1 MGDLFQLRQP
11 KHLAKLAKSESDMN
25 YLQIKKWRNQIE
37 VNPIKAAELLGV
49 DLNTYIGWESGEQP
63 ISQSVAN
70 ACANLNARYSGTG
83 GQHKALIANIDR
95 YKKAY
100 KVYFGN
106 EPTGKHLVPAEW
118 LTNGFKSIDFSPNV
132 IPIQN

>member
-1 MGDLFQLRQP
+1 MSQT
-11 KHLAKLAKSESDMN
+11 
-25 YLQIKKWRNQIE
+25 
-37 VNPIKAAELLGV
+37 KAAELFGV
-49 DLNTYIGWESGEQP
+49 DLNTYIGWETGEQP

-70 ACANLNARYSGTG
+70 ACSNLDARYLGTG
-83 GQHKALIANIDR
+83 GQHKALITNIDR

-106 EPTGKHLVPAEW
+106 EPTGKHLVHAEW

>member
-1 MGDLFQLRQP
+1 
-11 KHLAKLAKSESDMN
+11 MN

-37 VNPIKAAELLGV
+37 ISQTKAAELLGV
-49 DLNTYIGWESGEQP
+49 DLKTYISWELGDQP

-106 EPTGKHLVPAEW
+106 EPTGKHLTPAEW
-118 LTNGFKSIDFSPNV
+118 LTSGFKAKDFSPN
-132 IPIQN
+132 QKHE

>member
-25 YLQIKKWRNQIE
+25 YLDIKKWRNQIE

-49 DLNTYIGWESGEQP
+49 DLNTYISWESGDQP
-63 ISQSVAN
+63 ISQPVAD

-83 GQHKALIANIDR
+83 GQHKALIDNIDK

-106 EPTGKHLVPAEW
+106 EPTGKHLIPAEW
-118 LTNGFKSIDFSPNV
+118 LTSGFKAIDFSPV
-132 IPIQN
+132 L

>member
-11 KHLAKLAKSESDMN
+11 KHLAKLAKPENDMN
-25 YLQIKKWRNQIE
+25 YLQIKKWRNQIA
-37 VNPIKAAELLGV
+37 VSQTKAAELLGV
-49 DLNTYIGWESGEQP
+49 GLETYIDWESGEQP

-83 GQHKALIANIDR
+83 GQHKALITNIDK

-100 KVYFGN
+100 KINFGN
-106 EPTGKHLVPAEW
+106 EPTGKHLIPAEW
-118 LTNGFKSIDFSPNV
+118 LTSGFKAIDFSPNDV
-132 IPIQN
+132 AMQN

>member
-37 VNPIKAAELLGV
+37 VSQTKAAELLGV
-49 DLNTYIGWESGEQP
+49 NLKTYINWESGEQP
-63 ISQSVAN
+63 ISQSVTN

-83 GQHKALIANIDR
+83 GQHKALIDNIDK

-106 EPTGKHLVPAEW
+106 EPTGKHLIPAEW
-118 LTNGFKSIDFSPNV
+118 LTSGFKAIDFSPS
-132 IPIQN
+132 

>member
-37 VNPIKAAELLGV
+37 VSQTKAAELLGV
-49 DLNTYIGWESGEQP
+49 NLKTYISWESGEQR

-70 ACANLNARYSGTG
+70 ACANLNTRYSGTG
-83 GQHKALIANIDR
+83 GQHKALIANIDK
-95 YKKAY
+95 YKRAY

-106 EPTGKHLVPAEW
+106 EPTGKHLIPAEW
-118 LTNGFKSIDFSPNV
+118 LTSGFKAIDFSPL
-132 IPIQN
+132 